1 MKEKLS
7 TRNRRL
13 CTKNGE
19 GEEKGG
25 LSAKNLRKAC
35 KARWRQFLA
44 ATATET
50 IQSTHLGVKYRK
62 LYTVYV

>member
-7 TRNRRL
+7 TRNRSL
-13 CTKNGE
+13 CTKNAE
-19 GEEKGG
+19 GEEMGG
-25 LSAKNLRKAC
+25 LAAKNLRKAC

-44 ATATET
+44 ATTTEA

-62 LYTVYV
+62 LNTV